1 MGPLNQKQWLVTH
14 RNTQFPV
21 FQDEDKINKRSVKA
35 KPRTLEVT
43 GEHEGFDSSLS
54 KRPVISGVTCN
65 KSHTTH
71 TVAERTEMTVESPE
85 VSDTGVSCHSDN
97 SGKQTVA
104 YELPGEMTAASCL
117 ALSPHVELHAEE
129 QTDSLVTALRCE
141 KLGPTSG
148 GGANAAALQAALC
161 QAFSSVPIEMVR
173 CEQTCCF
180 SEETESN
187 AEGQVTIYEHSY
199 CRPDTDKKKLWSKI
213 SSLHAKILELDRREE
228 KTMAK
233 IRSLETEIT
242 HLKRDSAVF
251 KKKQKALEDFIS
263 SRVL

>member
-1 MGPLNQKQWLVTH
+1 M
-14 RNTQFPV
+14 
-21 FQDEDKINKRSVKA
+21 KA
-35 KPRTLEVT
+35 KPRTLDVT
-43 GEHEGFDSSLS
+43 DEREGFDSSLS
-54 KRPVISGVTCN
+54 KRPVITGVTCN
-65 KSHTTH
+65 KSHTVY

-85 VSDTGVSCHSDN
+85 LLDTGVSHHSDI

-117 ALSPHVELHAEE
+117 ALSPHAEPHAEE
-129 QTDSLVTALRCE
+129 QTDSLVTILRCE

-148 GGANAAALQAALC
+148 REANTAALQAALC
-161 QAFSSVPIEMVR
+161 QAFNSVPIEMVR

-187 AEGQVTIYEHSY
+187 ADGQVTIYEHSY
-199 CRPDTDKKKLWSKI
+199 CRPDTDKEKLWSKI
-213 SSLHAKILELDRREE
+213 SSLHAKILELGRREE

-242 HLKRDSAVF
+242 HLKRDGAVF